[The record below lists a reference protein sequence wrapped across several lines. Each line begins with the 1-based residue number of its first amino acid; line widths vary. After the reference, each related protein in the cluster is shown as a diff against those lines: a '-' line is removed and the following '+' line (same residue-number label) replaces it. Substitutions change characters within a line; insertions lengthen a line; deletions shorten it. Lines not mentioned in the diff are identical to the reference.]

1 MNRPAA
7 WEIVSIFLLAGGI
20 AVMVALL
27 IARSPL

>member
-20 AVMVALL
+20 AAMVALL
-27 IARSPL
+27 MAHPL